1 MRIHLPTI
9 TQFAALSAF
18 NITNALF
25 QLLLIPY
32 LVAYAGGEKLG
43 IYFVV
48 LSFTLLG
55 SIVINFGTS
64 QTSVIDLRKATSD
77 HEKKAIITGSLQ
89 TRVLPFITV
98 LLITIALGLFTNKG
112 TYFLC
117 GILIL
122 VSELINPQFYL
133 VAHYKMNSY
142 ALTNFIFKTVTLVFL
157 YQIRESSD
165 LIELTLFTIGLIGIL
180 QNIFFIPYQSII
192 KPLFNMRAII
202 LSFKSTFKSNGLIV
216 GNGLTAQLQQA
227 LFLFVLPMFATPIF
241 LSAYGFVDKLIS
253 SFRLLVNAY
262 STAIVPHASTI
273 HSIGLVT
280 WKALKKRQNTLLAGI
295 SIIAG
300 LVMFYFPKELLTLLL
315 LGKTKEVQFIQEAA
329 TLIKLTSPVPLL
341 IAMNLFNV
349 AEMILEKRFQMY
361 FTASIL
367 TLSATILY
375 IFSSYL
381 GLLTIHPGYYL
392 GYIELVC
399 LLIYTMAIKKIR
411 NEKKL

>member
-1 MRIHLPTI
+1 
-9 TQFAALSAF
+9 
-18 NITNALF
+18 
-25 QLLLIPY
+25 
-32 LVAYAGGEKLG
+32 
-43 IYFVV
+43 
-48 LSFTLLG
+48 
-55 SIVINFGTS
+55 
-64 QTSVIDLRKATSD
+64 
-77 HEKKAIITGSLQ
+77 
-89 TRVLPFITV
+89 
-98 LLITIALGLFTNKG
+98 
-112 TYFLC
+112 
-117 GILIL
+117 
-122 VSELINPQFYL
+122 
-133 VAHYKMNSY
+133 MNSY